1 MSIETQPSPDGE
13 YFQHSLV
20 GIADSEP
27 SRNFTDSATDLERLQ
42 AGDAYPMVT
51 AWQDGDG
58 SWAIEVSLWSSNE
71 SPSFEEIASLNGTLA
86 EVIASTRT

>member
-27 SRNFTDSATDLERLQ
+27 SHNFTDSATDLERLQ
-42 AGDAYPMVT
+42 AGDVYPMVT
-51 AWQDGDG
+51 SWQEGAV
-58 SWAIEVSLWSSNE
+58 WVIEVSLWSQNK
-71 SPSFEEIASLNGTLA
+71 SPSAEEIASLHGTLTD
-86 EVIASTRT
+86 VKASTR